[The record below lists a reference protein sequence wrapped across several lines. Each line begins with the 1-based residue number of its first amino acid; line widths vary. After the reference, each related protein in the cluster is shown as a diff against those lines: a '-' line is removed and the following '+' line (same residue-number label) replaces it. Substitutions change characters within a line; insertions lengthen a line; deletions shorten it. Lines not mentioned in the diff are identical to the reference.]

1 MEDSNNKIAIKRK
14 IEEKE
19 WKNKNPKYLFEL
31 QKFLDIAENIQ
42 EETLRKEVINQ
53 MLRCDKTIT
62 ELAEDIFLKI
72 LV

>member
-62 ELAEDIFLKI
+62 EIAEDIFLKI